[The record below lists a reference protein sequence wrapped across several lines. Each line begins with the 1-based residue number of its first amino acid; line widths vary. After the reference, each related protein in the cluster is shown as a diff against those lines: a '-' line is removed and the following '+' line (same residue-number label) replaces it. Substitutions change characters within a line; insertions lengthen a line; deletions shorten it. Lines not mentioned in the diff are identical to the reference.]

1 MRTPRKIVV
10 ATDFSASAERA
21 LDVALAI
28 AQHGRAEIH
37 LVHALEV
44 PRAVLSPYAMAIP
57 DDLIAGAR
65 DAARTKLEAAAE
77 RVRARGFAVTTTLG
91 SVPASASLAGV
102 AKEVGADLVVV
113 GSRGHTGLKRLALGS
128 VAELTVKESPVSV
141 LTVRGEGHAEAP
153 KVIVVGVDFSTPAD
167 RAVELAA
174 DWARAFGA
182 QLHLVNGLEL
192 TMPFIAPYEV
202 TVPNEVLDKSYAEAV
217 KRIGAIAATLTGL
230 DVHTSVVS
238 AAAHDA
244 LDTVAERVKADLIV
258 TGSRGL
264 RGLKHALLGSVAER
278 TLRHAPCSVLT
289 VKAEVG

>member
-10 ATDFSASAERA
+10 ATDFSAGADRA

-28 AQHGRAEIH
+28 AAHGKADVH

-44 PRAVLSPYAMAIP
+44 PRAVFSPYALAIP

-65 DAARTKLEAAAE
+65 DAARKKLDAAAA
-77 RVRARGFAVTTTLG
+77 RVRARGLAVATTLG
-91 SVPASASLAGV
+91 SVPASASVSAV
-102 AKEVGADLVVV
+102 AKEMGADLVVV

-153 KVIVVGVDFSTPAD
+153 KVIVAGVDFSEPSE
-167 RAVELAA
+167 RAVSLAA

-182 QLHLVNGLEL
+182 QLHLVHGLEL
-192 TMPFIAPYEV
+192 TMPFLAPYEV
-202 TVPNEVLDKSYAEAV
+202 TIPDALIDQTYNDARKRLADIAEKLRDV
-217 KRIGAIAATLTGL
+217 
-230 DVHTSVVS
+230 DVHTSVLS
-238 AAAHDA
+238 GTPHAA
-244 LDTVAERVKADLIV
+244 LDLTAERVKADLIV

-264 RGLKHALLGSVAER
+264 RGLKHVLLGSVAER

-289 VKAEVG
+289 VKSEVG

>member
-28 AQHGRAEIH
+28 AQHGKAEIH

-44 PRAVLSPYAMAIP
+44 PRAVVSPYAMAIP

-65 DAARTKLEAAAE
+65 DAARRKLDAAAE
-77 RVRARGFAVTTTLG
+77 RVRARGFTVTTTLG

-102 AKEVGADLVVV
+102 AKEVSADLVVV

-153 KVIVVGVDFSTPAD
+153 KVIVVGVDFSAPAD

-202 TVPNEVLDKSYAEAV
+202 TVPNEVLDRTYAEAV
-217 KRIGAIAATLTGL
+217 KRLGEMAAKLSGVA
-230 DVHTSVVS
+230 VHTSVVS

-289 VKAEVG
+289 VKGEVG

>member
-28 AQHGRAEIH
+28 AQHGSAEIH

-65 DAARTKLEAAAE
+65 DAARKRLEAAAA

-153 KVIVVGVDFSTPAD
+153 KVIVVGVDFSAPAD

-217 KRIGAIAATLTGL
+217 KRLKEIAAKLTGV

>member
-10 ATDFSASAERA
+10 ATDFSASADRA

-28 AQHGRAEIH
+28 GAHGRAEIH
-37 LVHALEV
+37 LVHALEL
-44 PRAVLSPYAMAIP
+44 PRAVFSPYAMAIP
-57 DDLIAGAR
+57 DDLIGGAR
-65 DAARTKLEAAAE
+65 DAARKKLDAAAE
-77 RVRARGFAVTTTLG
+77 KLRARGCAVTTTLG
-91 SVPASASLAGV
+91 SVPASAALAGV
-102 AKEVGADLVVV
+102 AREVGADLVVI

-153 KVIVVGVDFSTPAD
+153 KVIVAAADFSDSSD
-167 RAVELAA
+167 RAVALAA
-174 DWARAFGA
+174 DWAKAFGA
-182 QLHLVNGLEL
+182 QLHLVHALEL

-202 TVPNEVLDKSYAEAV
+202 TVPNEILDKSYAEAV
-217 KRIGAIAATLTGL
+217 KRLVALADSLSGV
-230 DVHTSVVS
+230 DVKTAVVS
-238 AAAHDA
+238 AAPHEAIDA
-244 LDTVAERVKADLIV
+244 TAERVKADLIV

-289 VKAEVG
+289 VRSELG